1 MRGDEGGKEGRGGEG
16 REGRGGEEREGGE
29 GRVQYYKCVL
39 TLYSGGR
46 RSNTHVVSLV
56 PQKVDS
62 TDNLKRV
69 GLPLRADQR
78 QRRFPEL

>member
-1 MRGDEGGKEGRGGEG
+1 MGEG
-16 REGRGGEEREGGE
+16 KKGEDRM
-29 GRVQYYKCVL
+29 QYYKCVL